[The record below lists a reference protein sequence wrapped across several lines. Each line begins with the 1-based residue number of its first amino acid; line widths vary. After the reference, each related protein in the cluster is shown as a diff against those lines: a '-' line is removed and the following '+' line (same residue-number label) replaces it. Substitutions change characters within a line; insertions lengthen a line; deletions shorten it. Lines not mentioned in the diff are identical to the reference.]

1 MEATILFI
9 NNVEFVGI
17 EIFFLS
23 LRSWNN
29 SLADDHVS
37 QSKPTIAQIVFS
49 VMHREGSGGFSEGLC
64 VCGMHSEEK
73 GVASF

>member
-1 MEATILFI
+1 MEATKLFI
-9 NNVEFVGI
+9 SDVEFVRI
-17 EIFFLS
+17 AIFS

-37 QSKPTIAQIVFS
+37 QNKPTIRSTDCVR

-73 GVASF
+73 GDC